1 MDGSEQDALPSKEL
15 FYGMPYAGVKPLQP
29 DLTAPDHQW
38 PCSVIAKSRSPF
50 LPVLNPSPALSAP
63 QNVHYPQANI
73 YTLEPTMAYRS
84 GYIYTSSYLTSTRE
98 AQYQRMLQIQTP
110 PGAEALLLDNGEIM
124 CPPIPGMIQMPAG
137 IPFVNYIDGDRHRP
151 ITVATL
157 HTLHSMDAYAEGLE
171 VRNLSEKLRKL
182 IWGCPPLS
190 ESDPG
195 IPAFYAANLKH
206 NLRSG
211 NPGTSARETYDGSFS
226 LGVTKGEGEGRGV
239 GIPALQNGTDAVK
252 DQISQILCLVHGLYR
267 AIAPC
272 ALSHFELEMID
283 FNNNDNNVFGFG
295 GLAPNNTGCQANVSS
310 GLADLWE
317 LIGRLQGA
325 WHTDINDC
333 ICRWTFL
340 VFLLRLP
347 PGAWH
352 SFLLLSL

>member
-1 MDGSEQDALPSKEL
+1 MYGSNRDGFPPEEL
-15 FYGMPYAGVKPLQP
+15 FYGMPYEGVKPLQP
-29 DLTAPDHQW
+29 DLTAPNYQW
-38 PCSVIAKSRSPF
+38 PPSDIAKWPAPF
-50 LPVLNPSPALSAP
+50 PPVLRPSPSASAP
-63 QNVHYPQANI
+63 QNIHYPQANE
-73 YTLEPTMAYRS
+73 YTLETTTAYRS
-84 GYIYTSSYLTSTRE
+84 GCMYTSSYHTSTRE
-98 AQYQRMLQIQTP
+98 AQFKRMLQIQTP
-110 PGAEALLLDNGEIM
+110 PGAESVLLDNGEIM

-137 IPFVNYIDGDRHRP
+137 VPFVNYIDGDQQKP
-151 ITVATL
+151 VTVATL

-171 VRNLSEKLRKL
+171 VRRLSDKLQKL

-195 IPAFYAANLKH
+195 IPAFYAADLKH

-211 NPGTSARETYDGSFS
+211 NTGSGARETYDGSFS

-252 DQISQILCLVHGLYR
+252 DQISQILCSVHGLYR
-267 AIAPC
+267 AIASC
-272 ALSHFELEMID
+272 AFSRFELSMID

-310 GLADLWE
+310 GLANLWE

-340 VFLLRLP
+340 IFLLRLL
-347 PGAWH
+347 PGM
-352 SFLLLSL
+352 